1 MIIHH
6 MARWLEMARDT
17 ELRVYS
23 VDDRGSGL
31 KYCIHAQMLS
41 YEWLKL
47 SCLMLLSGKPLV
59 TNITCF
65 KENF

>member
-6 MARWLEMARDT
+6 MARWLEMARGT

-31 KYCIHAQMLS
+31 KYCIHVHKCSVMN
-41 YEWLKL
+41 
-47 SCLMLLSGKPLV
+47 G
-59 TNITCF
+59 
-65 KENF
+65 